1 MEYTVPGLN
10 HISQA
15 SVRSATS
22 SKPKMLVV
30 DDESNNL
37 DMLYRMFR
45 REFQVL
51 RAESGAAALEILKTE
66 GEVAVIISDQRMP
79 GMKGTEFLSRTVPD
93 FPDTLRIILTGFT
106 DIEDLVEA
114 INTGQVY
121 KYMTKPWDPQDL
133 TAVAQAAVTSYAEL
147 KQRTDEIRRSQA
159 QKALLTQLAQLT
171 QSTSDLESSLQAIV
185 ESFVAIF
192 DADHG
197 VLRLSEDDQIKVIS
211 EDGATPDWLEQDP
224 LVQAAITSQQ
234 MQGCCDVTLE
244 TDLANLPQY
253 ESIKAHMVVP
263 VVVQSSQV
271 AMLSLQWESPYQLSE
286 DDLLLLHLTAQQ
298 MGWALVSSWPMK
310 CTCVTA

>member
-10 HISQA
+10 HISQT
-15 SVRSATS
+15 SVSLAPS
-22 SKPKMLVV
+22 HKPKMLVV

-51 RAESGAAALEILKTE
+51 RAESGAAALEVLKTE

-121 KYMTKPWDPQDL
+121 KYMTKPWDPQHL
-133 TAVAQAAVTSYAEL
+133 TSVAQAAVKSYAEL
-147 KQRTDEIRRSQA
+147 KQRAAELRRSQA

-171 QSTSDLESSLQAIV
+171 QSTSDLDNSLQKIV
-185 ESFVAIF
+185 QSFATIF

-197 VLRLSEDDQIKVIS
+197 VLRLSEGNQVKIVS
-211 EDGATPDWLEQDP
+211 ANGTTPDWLEQDP

-234 MQGCCDVTLE
+234 MQGCCDVTRAA
-244 TDLANLPQY
+244 DLASLPQY
-253 ESIKAHMVVP
+253 ESIKAHVVVP

-286 DDLLLLHLTAQQ
+286 DDLVLLHLTAQQ
-298 MGWALVSSWPMK
+298 MGWALVSSWPM
-310 CTCVTA
+310 TCACATA